1 MPKTRRSRSPL
12 APANS
17 AEWSRAFRTIKEIV
31 SFKSGHEVL
40 NNDERPLNPSNARD
54 LDYYY
59 ASTLR
64 PLSKTTL
71 GDKLLKFVHSS
82 RFASAFKELTR
93 WDVEEIQA
101 EVVRHIKPSG
111 YGRIEGKV
119 GHRLSEKDKKLIDTY
134 YEQEFSVS
142 RTPSMSRLARAVTR
156 RNVGK
161 NAARLARNK
170 GLGRSH

>member
-1 MPKTRRSRSPL
+1 MPKTRRRSPL

-17 AEWSRAFRTIKEIV
+17 AEWSRAFRIIKEIV
-31 SFKSGHEVL
+31 LFKSGDEVL
-40 NNDERPLNPSNARD
+40 NNDERPLDPNNSHD
-54 LDYYY
+54 VDIYY
-59 ASTLR
+59 ASTLQ

-93 WDVEEIQA
+93 WDVEEIRD

-119 GHRLSEKDKKLIDTY
+119 GHRLSEKDKKLINTY
-134 YEQEFSVS
+134 YEREFSVS
-142 RTPSMSRLARAVTR
+142 GTPSMSRLARAVTR